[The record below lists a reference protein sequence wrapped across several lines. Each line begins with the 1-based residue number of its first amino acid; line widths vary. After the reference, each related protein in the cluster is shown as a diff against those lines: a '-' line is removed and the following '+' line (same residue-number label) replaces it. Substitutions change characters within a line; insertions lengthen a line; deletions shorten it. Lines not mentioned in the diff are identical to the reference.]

1 MYRFLQFRADKG
13 DTWRLYSEEQILGGE
28 LPSPP
33 TFQTVLFIDQ
43 DPEAVIEQEL
53 DPIDTVHYLGP
64 MYLDFDDREDID
76 NVIHEVNAVIDYL
89 TNKLDIPVEYL
100 HCWLS
105 GGKGV
110 HITIPGE
117 IFGVKK
123 PTKFLPMI
131 YREIMLTILAQAGL
145 ESPCTLDESVYSCGR
160 GRMWRT
166 EGMARPGSG
175 TYKVGTTPDEL
186 AHMDSDQYHTLVADA
201 RPPLATPQPGKNV
214 TFPKAEQLFK
224 SAKLTAIRKVK
235 AMKEACVVPTELLR
249 QWEGIP
255 GCVERL
261 ITDGDCDGSNW
272 NQGAMQLA
280 TYIAAR
286 YDQSESS
293 EYMELLVK
301 PFATNVE
308 NGDRGT
314 VQERVKH
321 VKQQLARAFR
331 GSTKFA
337 PGAFIAAIGKPC
349 RACPICRSDLA
360 KGEVSQEEGG
370 LDQFDADMKIRYD
383 LAGYHLV
390 AENGSRRLTN
400 FTYWPNLE
408 VFELE
413 ETTLPDGSRGWKH
426 SERKELRGTLLV
438 DGGIVHHDVPVAE
451 RNWGSK
457 RDLIASFKGRDA
469 AILGGDAEA
478 QKLLLSI
485 LKFAREKAEDK
496 ELDKMVRANVCG
508 IVMDRTGKSVV
519 AHYVEAGSSITAMGS
534 RSPYRFYGPAQQSP
548 ALIAGKMPLEN
559 DDDLALAISA
569 LCKVNEPVQVA
580 LLMGWAVACH
590 FREHIQFE
598 EQQFPLIN
606 IYGNA
611 GAGKSCLA
619 VLFCMLNGIDY
630 SKTEF
635 MNVEVGTMYPL
646 IKFLSSSTTVPRY
659 VDEVNPVMLGQTK
672 YNSVLGIFKAGWSRS
687 PIPRGRVNAEKE
699 LSVSDERV
707 SSPIIYTSEQSATM
721 PAVRSRSVEVR
732 LQAKTL
738 LNKEHKEAY
747 KTAISKRSSLLR
759 ISKAL
764 VNVALHTSPKALL
777 EIFHSKDSEVHS
789 ALEERKRWGFKTC
802 LTGLHML
809 MHTMEEYKVGGVSQV
824 QAIYES
830 LVAHLGGRV
839 LEVDRGQ
846 SASEVDRVLS
856 AMNMQ
861 ADETFPENYRLM
873 PSKHYWK
880 TGDSLYLVL
889 QSCMPRYMVY
899 AKHTGEQPVI
909 RQYQQMVQLLEG
921 EVYYERTEPHPSRP
935 KLDVFVISVS
945 KLEEKGTSLNNF
957 LDSDVD

>member
-13 DTWRLYSEEQILGGE
+13 DAWRLYTEEQILGGE

-53 DPIDTVHYLGP
+53 DPLDTVHYYGP

-76 NVIHEVNAVIDYL
+76 NVIQEVNLVLDYL
-89 TNKLDIPVEYL
+89 MNKLDIPTDYI

-117 IFGVKK
+117 IFGLKK
-123 PTKFLPMI
+123 PTKFLPMV
-131 YREIMLTILAQAGL
+131 YREIMLTIMAQAGL

-166 EGMARPGSG
+166 EGMARPGTG
-175 TYKVGTTPDEL
+175 TFKVATTPNEL
-186 AHMDSDQYHTLVADA
+186 AHMDSDEYHHLVADA
-201 RPPLATPQPGKNV
+201 RPPLATPSPAKSLS
-214 TFPKAEQLFK
+214 FPKAEHLFK
-224 SAKLTAIRKVK
+224 QAKISATRKVK
-235 AMKEACVVPTELLR
+235 AMKEACVVPKELLR
-249 QWEGIP
+249 EWEGIP
-255 GCVERL
+255 GCVQTL
-261 ITDGDCDGSNW
+261 ITEGDCDGSNW

-280 TYIAAR
+280 TYIAAK
-286 YDQSESS
+286 YEQSESA
-293 EYMELLVK
+293 EYMEQLVK

-308 NGDRGT
+308 NGDRGS
-314 VQERVKH
+314 VQERIKH

-370 LDQFDADMKIRYD
+370 LDQFDPDMKIRYD
-383 LAGYHLV
+383 VAGYHLV

-400 FTYWPNLE
+400 FTYWPELE

-413 ETTLPDGSRGWKH
+413 PVTLADGSQGWKH

-438 DGGIVHHDVPVAE
+438 EGGIVHRDVPVSE

-457 RDLIASFKGRDA
+457 RDLISSFKGRDA

-485 LKFAREKAEDK
+485 LKFARERAEDK
-496 ELDKMVRANVCG
+496 ELEKMVRANVCG
-508 IVMDRTGKSVV
+508 IIMDRNGKSVV
-519 AHYVEAGSSITAMGS
+519 AHYVEAGSSITAMGA
-534 RSPYRFYGPAQQSP
+534 RSPYRFYGPPQQSP
-548 ALIAGKMPLEN
+548 SLIGGRNPLEN
-559 DDDLALAISA
+559 DDDLEIAITA
-569 LCKVNEPVQVA
+569 MCQVNEPVQVA
-580 LLMGWAVACH
+580 LIMGWMVACH
-590 FREHIQFE
+590 FREHIQFD
-598 EQQFPLIN
+598 EQQFPLMN

-619 VLFCMLNGIDY
+619 VLFCKLCGIDY
-630 SKTEF
+630 SRAEF

-646 IKFLSSSTTVPRY
+646 VKYLSSSTTVPRY

-672 YNSVLGIFKAGWSRS
+672 YNAVLGLFKAGWGRA
-687 PIPRGRVNAEKE
+687 PVPRGRISADKE
-699 LSVSDERV
+699 LGVTDDRISA
-707 SSPIIYTSEQSATM
+707 PIVYTSEQSATL
-721 PAVRSRSVEVR
+721 PALRSRSVEVR

-738 LNKEHKEAY
+738 LNKAHKEAY
-747 KTAISKRSSLLR
+747 KTAVAKSSALPRLA
-759 ISKAL
+759 KAL
-764 VNVALHTSPKALL
+764 VQVAMNTSPKALL
-777 EIFHSKDSEVHS
+777 EIFHGKDDEVHGS
-789 ALEERKRWGFKTC
+789 LEERKRWGFKTC

-809 MHTMEEYKVGGVSQV
+809 MHTMDEYEVGAKQHV
-824 QAIYES
+824 QELYDS
-830 LVAHLGGRV
+830 LVKHLGGRV
-839 LEVDRGQ
+839 MEVDRGQ
-846 SASEVDRVLS
+846 SSSEVDRVLA

-861 ADETFPENYRLM
+861 ADDTFPESYRLM
-873 PSKHYWK
+873 PGKHYWK
-880 TGDSLYLVL
+880 AGDSLYLNL
-889 QSCMPRYMVY
+889 QSCLPRYLVY
-899 AKHTGEQPVI
+899 AKHSGEQAVI
-909 RQYQQMVQLLEG
+909 RQYHQMVELLEG
-921 EVYYERTEPHPSRP
+921 EVYYERTEPHPSRERCE
-935 KLDVFVISVS
+935 VFVINIP
-945 KLEEKGTSLNNF
+945 KLEEKGTLLNNF
-957 LDSDVD
+957 IDSDAD